1 MVVPVRV
8 ITHYCWEKLHCH
20 ATPLAGELGARAR
33 PLLGLPYVSM
43 ILDI

>member
-1 MVVPVRV
+1 MVVPTRV
-8 ITHYCWEKLHCH
+8 ITRCLREKLHCH
-20 ATPLAGELGARAR
+20 VTPLVGELGARAR